1 VDMIQK
7 GVDALRGQIISMS
20 LAIDPDVDVVALQD
34 PAIKFRIRKGD
45 IITKIAGAMRE
56 TAYRR
61 YSAWYEKASKAFK
74 RKATFE
80 QLPPTIGP
88 PATNTRAKTKAKRRM
103 GASRGGV
110 RLPRRKGT

>member
-1 VDMIQK
+1 MNSVVDMIQK

-20 LAIDPDVDVVALQD
+20 LAIDPDIDVVALQD
-34 PAIKFRIRKGD
+34 PAIKFHIRKGD

-56 TAYRR
+56 TAYRC
-61 YSAWYEKASKAFK
+61 YLVWYKKASKAFK
-74 RKATFE
+74 WKATFE

-88 PATNTRAKTKAKRRM
+88 PATNTHAKMKVKHRM

-110 RLPRRKGT
+110 